1 MTEQTRPVDLDGKT
15 YNRTF
20 LIIVLL
26 VGAFCTILNQTLLS
40 TALPKIMSDFHI
52 TAATG
57 QWLTTAFF
65 LMNGIMI
72 PVTALLINKI
82 SSKTLYI
89 ISMTVFLIGTVLAAV
104 APNFSVLLTGRIV
117 QAAGAGIMMPLMQT
131 IFLLIF
137 PREKRGV
144 AMGMAGLV
152 IAFAPAIGPT
162 LSGWIVDSFSWRVLF
177 YMIIPIT
184 VIVIILA
191 FMAMRKVVPLTN
203 PSIDFLSIVLSTIG
217 FGGLLYGFSSVGND
231 GWSSPQVIWWLII
244 GSIFVI
250 LFALRQLMMKE
261 PMLELRVFRSP
272 VFSLSVAVSSIV
284 MMAMIGAELVLPL
297 YIQNLRGES
306 ALHSGLML
314 LPGAI
319 VMGLM
324 SPVTGIIFDRIG
336 ARKLAITG
344 IFLLTVGT
352 IPFAFF
358 TTTTSYVSIIAF
370 YAIRFLGISMVMMPV
385 TTAGMNALP
394 NDLMSHGTA
403 VNNTIRTVAGSIGT
417 AILISV
423 LTNVTKQGM
432 PAKSMISTDP
442 AGYGQKAI
450 DASLNGMKAAFLV
463 ATCFCLVNLILTF
476 FIKGKEKKKHDI
488 PDRQVG

>member
-1 MTEQTRPVDLDGKT
+1 MNATTQPVDIDGKA

-26 VGAFCTILNQTLLS
+26 VGAFCTILNQTLLA
-40 TALPKIMSDFHI
+40 TALPDIMKDFNI

-57 QWLTTAFF
+57 QWLTTAFL

-72 PVTALLINKI
+72 PVTALMINKI

-89 ISMTVFLIGTVLAAV
+89 ASMVIFLIGTVMAAI
-104 APNFSVLLTGRIV
+104 APNFPLLLTGRIV

-137 PREKRGV
+137 PKEKRGI
-144 AMGMAGLV
+144 AMGLAGLV

-162 LSGWIVDSFSWRVLF
+162 LSGWIVDSYNWRVLF

-191 FMAMRKVVPLTN
+191 FVAMRKVVPLTY
-203 PSIDFLSIVLSTIG
+203 PSIDFLSIVLSTAG
-217 FGGLLYGFSSVGND
+217 FGGLLYGFSEVGND
-231 GWSSPQVIWWLII
+231 GWASVTVISWLII
-244 GSIFVI
+244 GVIFVA
-250 LFALRQLMMKE
+250 LFIWRQLAMKE
-261 PMLELRVFRSP
+261 PMLELKVFKSP
-272 VFSLSVAVSSIV
+272 IFSLSVAISSFV

-297 YIQNLRGES
+297 YIQNVRGES
-306 ALHSGLML
+306 AFHSGLML

-319 VMGLM
+319 MMGLM

-344 IFLLTVGT
+344 IFILTAGT
-352 IPFAFF
+352 VPFMFL
-358 TTTTSYVSIIAF
+358 TIHTSIASIVIT
-370 YAIRFLGISMVMMPV
+370 YAIRFLGISMVMMPM

-394 NDLMSHGTA
+394 NSLMSHGTA

-423 LTNVTKQGM
+423 LTNVTKHGM
-432 PAKSMISTDP
+432 PKKSLMSLDP
-442 AGYGQKAI
+442 AQYGTKAVN
-450 DASLNGMKAAFLV
+450 ATLNGMTATFFV
-463 ATCFCLVNLILTF
+463 AVCFCLLTLLLTF
-476 FIKGKEKKKHDI
+476 FVKGKKIHAEGSKAAD
-488 PDRQVG
+488 

>member
-1 MTEQTRPVDLDGKT
+1 MTEKTRPVDLDGKA

-52 TAATG
+52 TASTG
-57 QWLTTAFF
+57 QWLTTAFL

-72 PVTALLINKI
+72 PVTALMINKI

-89 ISMTVFLIGTVLAAV
+89 ISMTVFLIGTIMAAF
-104 APNFSVLLTGRIV
+104 APNFSILLTGRIV

-184 VIVIILA
+184 ILVILLA

-203 PSIDFLSIVLSTIG
+203 PSIDFLSVVLSTIG

-231 GWSSPQVIWWLII
+231 GWSSPEVIWWLII
-244 GSIFVI
+244 GVIFVI
-250 LFALRQLMMKE
+250 LFAWRQLRMKE

-272 VFSLSVAVSSIV
+272 IFSLSVAISSIV

-297 YIQNLRGES
+297 YIQNLRGQS

-324 SPVTGIIFDRIG
+324 SPVTGMIFDRIG
-336 ARKLAITG
+336 ARKLAIAG
-344 IFLLTVGT
+344 VSLLTLGT

-358 TTTTSYVSIIAF
+358 TENTSFVSIIVF
-370 YAIRFLGISMVMMPV
+370 YAIRFLGISMIMMPV

-394 NDLMSHGTA
+394 NNLMSHGTA

-417 AILISV
+417 AILVSV
-423 LTNVTKQGM
+423 LTNVTKNTM
-432 PAKSMISTDP
+432 PAKSMLSTDP
-442 AGYGQKAI
+442 AAYGQKTI
-450 DASLNGMKAAFLV
+450 DAGLHGMTAAFWV
-463 ATCFCLVNLILTF
+463 AVCFCLATLFLTF
-476 FIKGKEKKKHDI
+476 FIKGKEKEREKHDL
-488 PDRQVG
+488 QQAG